1 MKPDL
6 LILGDSH
13 TLALRDG
20 AQQLGLTTDGLWF
33 SGGNWHQGMFS
44 FGKRGFQPHRMPSV
58 TRQLEELRARMGVD
72 QPFATGIPVIACYGY
87 HLGRLVPPFGLG
99 MFRLADHAGQYQDDA
114 PSVSR
119 DFLADY
125 IRHFRER
132 HLQLARR
139 MSRSNPTIFVA
150 PPIAHT
156 RPNYVAFQ
164 TLITAMLRGVGA
176 QVFDPAEEM
185 VDAGRGT
192 VDPAL
197 LMDDENHGTA
207 DFGAEVIGR
216 LIARGVL
223 AAPGAGAA
231 KTQS

>member
-20 AQQLGLTTDGLWF
+20 AEKLGLATDGLWF

-44 FGKRGFQPHRMPSV
+44 FGRRGFQPHRMPAV
-58 TRQLEELRARMGVD
+58 NRQLEELRARMGVD
-72 QPFATGIPVIACYGY
+72 QPFAAGVPVIACYGY
-87 HLGRLVPPFGLG
+87 HLGRLVPTFGLG
-99 MFRLADHAGQYQDDA
+99 QFRLADHAGRFQDDA

-139 MSRSNPTIFVA
+139 MSRSNPVIFVA

-164 TLITAMLRGVGA
+164 TLITAMLRGIGA

-185 VDAGRGT
+185 VDPAHGT
-192 VDPAL
+192 IDPAL
-197 LMDDENHGTA
+197 LMDDENHGTG
-207 DFGAEVIGR
+207 DFGATVIQR
-216 LIARGVL
+216 LMDRGVL
-223 AAPGAGAA
+223 PTPAKAA
-231 KTQS
+231 KARS